1 VQVNTFS
8 RISGLNN
15 RVNPNPRG
23 LWTKEPILI
32 LNENVIFNVHLMII
46 KSVTHV
52 FIKQILRAAEQEPPP
67 LPHRTVQGVWV
78 VVRALFILKSR
89 LWLLWF

>member
-1 VQVNTFS
+1 MFS

-67 LPHRTVQGVWV
+67 PFPTELCKGCG
-78 VVRALFILKSR
+78 
-89 LWLLWF
+89 WLYGHFLS